1 MVIINEF
8 IFNMRNF
15 EQYLDSSTEELKRLI
30 LRGKIEMNKCG
41 VFSFL
46 MVIASVV
53 SFFLLRGP
61 NADLSTGI
69 IVLGSLSLIGVG
81 FAVLSKKWLSAI
93 LGVLLN
99 GVVLTF
105 AFLLLLA
112 KGIGG

>member
-1 MVIINEF
+1 
-8 IFNMRNF
+8 
-15 EQYLDSSTEELKRLI
+15 
-30 LRGKIEMNKCG
+30 MNKFG

-61 NADLSTGI
+61 NAGI
-69 IVLGSLSLIGVG
+69 IVLGSLSIIGVLL
-81 FAVLSKKWLSAI
+81 AVLSKKWLSGI
-93 LGVLLN
+93 LGILLN
-99 GVVLTF
+99 GAVLTF